1 MDAAEPWP
9 CPGRTIEKRGEVTG
23 DRPDGDAT
31 QQSPEDGTKPA
42 WLRVLPLAVLLGG
55 AVLLIFVFDVGSLIS
70 LDTLREH
77 KNWLREQVAANLAL
91 ASLIFALTYA
101 CSTALSLPAGLM
113 LTLLGGFLFGTLLG
127 SALVVG
133 GATLGAIAVFLAA
146 RTAFGDVLRRRAGPL
161 LRKLQDGLQQDAMS
175 YLLVLRL
182 IPLFPFWLVNI
193 APAFFGVSLRVYAIA
208 TLIGILPATVIYASI
223 GSGLGALL
231 DEDLDLQSLG
241 KVILEPRYIL
251 PLVGLAC
258 LSLLPVGY
266 RHWKQR
272 SKA

>member
-1 MDAAEPWP
+1 MSGEDPDETTA
-9 CPGRTIEKRGEVTG
+9 RTESASR
-23 DRPDGDAT
+23 
-31 QQSPEDGTKPA
+31 SKPF
-42 WLRVLPLAVLLGG
+42 WLRILPLALLLGG

-77 KNWLREQVAANLAL
+77 KNWLREQVSANLAL
-91 ASLIFALTYA
+91 ASFAFALTYA

-127 SALVVG
+127 SALVVT
-133 GATLGAIAVFLAA
+133 GATLGAVAVFLAA

-161 LRKLQDGLQQDAMS
+161 LRKLQDGLQRDAMS

-193 APAFFGVSLRVYAIA
+193 APAFFGVSLRVYVIA
-208 TLIGILPATVIYASI
+208 TFVGILPATVIYSSI

-231 DEDLDLQSLG
+231 DEDLDLESLG
-241 KVILEPRYIL
+241 RVILEPRYIL
-251 PLVGLAC
+251 PLVGLAL
-258 LSLLPVGY
+258 LSLLPIGY

-272 SKA
+272 SEA